1 MEDEALDNLKYRENS
16 QGPFVRRPISAKP
29 GVKFNPGFS
38 LLCSVDL
45 LYDLVPRWRR
55 SFKVLNED
63 VRTLKDTL
71 ENLNSRKSTSRRIL

>member
-38 LLCSVDL
+38 LLCSKASLKHFLGKFSPLYLDL
-45 LYDLVPRWRR
+45 
-55 SFKVLNED
+55 SII
-63 VRTLKDTL
+63 
-71 ENLNSRKSTSRRIL
+71 NL

>member
-38 LLCSVDL
+38 LLCSIF
-45 LYDLVPRWRR
+45 R
-55 SFKVLNED
+55 SFNHQLVDK
-63 VRTLKDTL
+63 
-71 ENLNSRKSTSRRIL
+71 KS

>member
-38 LLCSVDL
+38 LSCVLKHFLGKFSA
-45 LYDLVPRWRR
+45 LY
-55 SFKVLNED
+55 
-63 VRTLKDTL
+63 L
-71 ENLNSRKSTSRRIL
+71 ELSIINL

>member
-38 LLCSVDL
+38 LLCSV
-45 LYDLVPRWRR
+45 
-55 SFKVLNED
+55 
-63 VRTLKDTL
+63 
-71 ENLNSRKSTSRRIL
+71 

>member
-38 LLCSVDL
+38 LLCSKSCLKHFLGKFSPLYLDL
-45 LYDLVPRWRR
+45 
-55 SFKVLNED
+55 SII
-63 VRTLKDTL
+63 
-71 ENLNSRKSTSRRIL
+71 NL